1 MANLSL
7 KHVYKIYDD
16 GTKAVSDFNL
26 DISDN
31 EFVVFVGPSGCG
43 KSTTLRMIAGL
54 EDITAGDF
62 FIDGVLANNLE
73 PKDRDMAMV
82 FQNYALYPHMSVF
95 DNMAFG
101 LKIRHVP
108 KAEIEKRVNQA
119 AKILDIADQLNKKP
133 KDMSGGQKQTVAL
146 GRSIVRKPKVFLLD
160 EPLSNLYAKLRASM
174 RSEITR
180 LHKILGT
187 TFIYVTHDQVEA
199 MTMGTKIV
207 VMKKGVIQQVNS
219 PMELYDHPEN
229 LFVAG
234 FIGTPQMNFIDASFD
249 YDKDD
254 NILIN
259 FFGNTISSTKEE
271 LVKLDMSHVYRRE
284 EVVLGI
290 RPEHF
295 LVSKTKGGE
304 NSFEMRID
312 QIEALG
318 NEMNLEGCIAN
329 SEKKLVVR
337 CFRDDSFKVGDSIF
351 LSVASKNIHLFEK
364 ESEKTLLPRIP
375 FESVV
380 HVSVKDGK
388 LLAFNGE
395 AALPKVITDKLEEG
409 NADLLLYKDS
419 IKPGKDFTAD
429 IFLKEPINGK
439 WLLTLKQGN
448 NYFFYLSDSYVDGDK
463 FEFSLD
469 FKATSFVQKEEVVV
483 EKFKEVSN
491 VEGKLVPVKKLMP
504 LHDKKNRSKKKK
516 VFDYNVE
523 GYSISVPTEIVEK
536 VYSLLGKQFELHA
549 IEFSLDAEKVAFADE
564 GIPGVITSVLDYG
577 DSSYYEVKVGG
588 REVYVRRNDGD
599 FEIGKAVHLSVRAE
613 DMGVYDTNF
622 GVKLI

>member
-133 KDMSGGQKQTVAL
+133 KDMSGGQKQRVAL

-160 EPLSNLYAKLRASM
+160 EPLSNLDAKLRASM

-207 VMKKGVIQQVNS
+207 VLKDGVIQQVGT
-219 PMELYDHPEN
+219 PEEIFLN
-229 LFVAG
+229 PVNQFVAG
-234 FIGTPQMNFIDASFD
+234 FIGTPQMNFFSGSVSKKSGEYFLRFKGSDLALPIPSSRMEGFD
-249 YDKDD
+249 ENWLDQ
-254 NILIN
+254 
-259 FFGNTISSTKEE
+259 S
-271 LVKLDMSHVYRRE
+271 LVA
-284 EVVLGI
+284 GI
-290 RPEHF
+290 RPRAIS
-295 LVSKTKGGE
+295 V
-304 NSFEMRID
+304 
-312 QIEALG
+312 LG
-318 NEMNLEGCIAN
+318 DLSYQEQG
-329 SEKKLVVR
+329 
-337 CFRDDSFKVGDSIF
+337 FKAKI
-351 LSVASKNIHLFEK
+351 NLFEQLG
-364 ESEKTLLPRIP
+364 EETLLYSSFPAKEGDLIISTTGLGRFKKGEEIGVCFDLQHLCLFSPR
-375 FESVV
+375 
-380 HVSVKDGK
+380 DGK
-388 LLAFNGE
+388 
-395 AALPKVITDKLEEG
+395 
-409 NADLLLYKDS
+409 
-419 IKPGKDFTAD
+419 
-429 IFLKEPINGK
+429 
-439 WLLTLKQGN
+439 
-448 NYFFYLSDSYVDGDK
+448 
-463 FEFSLD
+463 
-469 FKATSFVQKEEVVV
+469 
-483 EKFKEVSN
+483 
-491 VEGKLVPVKKLMP
+491 
-504 LHDKKNRSKKKK
+504 
-516 VFDYNVE
+516 
-523 GYSISVPTEIVEK
+523 
-536 VYSLLGKQFELHA
+536 SLLK
-549 IEFSLDAEKVAFADE
+549 
-564 GIPGVITSVLDYG
+564 
-577 DSSYYEVKVGG
+577 
-588 REVYVRRNDGD
+588 
-599 FEIGKAVHLSVRAE
+599 
-613 DMGVYDTNF
+613 
-622 GVKLI
+622 

>member
-133 KDMSGGQKQTVAL
+133 KDMSGGQKQRVAL

-160 EPLSNLYAKLRASM
+160 EPLSNLDAKLRASM